1 LIRGEGGHTLLDYSV
16 WVIIVGAFLI
26 LFYIIITLTPML
38 KKALEEHP
46 AIIEVL
52 RLLKDKIKS
61 VFIPEES

>member
-1 LIRGEGGHTLLDYSV
+1 MLDYSV